1 MALRVTETV
10 GRSDVGRQR
19 EANEDNYVVASPLFA
34 VADGMGGAQ
43 AGEVASRTAADVF
56 EGTPGDADSASSLQ
70 PEQLLTELT
79 QEANRRIFEMAQSD
93 PSRRGMGTT
102 LTAAVVWSEGVS
114 VGHVG
119 DSRAYCLREGAL
131 EQLTHDHSLVAELQR
146 SGQLTAEAAEHHP
159 QRSIITRALGPEAD
173 VEVDTH
179 THTARAGDVFLLC
192 SDGLTGMV
200 SDTEME
206 SLLRGA
212 ESLDAAA
219 EALVRVANQSG
230 GKDNITVVLFR
241 LGEDGDG
248 VGEDEEGTLS
258 GSETIH
264 QGLTTDEVKAA
275 VRDRERA
282 GPAEAQ
288 ASSAGDRATE
298 SCPSKG
304 SHGGA
309 GSRVRD
315 PQGRGSRRG
324 HFRRGHRTHARRS
337 VGRRAL
343 TVLGVLLVVGV
354 IGAGAYLGARSVYF
368 MGTDDAGLVTLYR
381 GVPYELPMGIDLFS
395 EHYASS
401 VPARTL
407 APGRRERLLDHEWR
421 SKADAEDLVRQLE
434 RGTLD
439 TGQGASGGPSPL
451 RSEAQGASGGP
462 SPLRSEGIRR

>member
-1 MALRVTETV
+1 MTLRVTEKV

-19 EANEDNYVVASPLFA
+19 EANEDNYVLASPLFA

-43 AGEVASRTAADVF
+43 AGEVASRAAADVF
-56 EGTPGDADSASSLQ
+56 EGAPGGADSARLQ
-70 PEQLLTELT
+70 PERLLTELI

-102 LTAAVVWSEGVS
+102 LTAAMVWPEGVS

-119 DSRAYCLREGAL
+119 DSRAYRLREGAL
-131 EQLTHDHSLVAELQR
+131 DQLTHDHSLVGELQR

-173 VEVDTH
+173 VEVDAH
-179 THTARAGDVFLLC
+179 THTARADDVFLLC

-200 SDTEME
+200 SDAEME
-206 SLLRGA
+206 SILRAA

-241 LGEDGDG
+241 LGEDES
-248 VGEDEEGTLS
+248 EDTDDEGTLS

-264 QGLTTDEVKAA
+264 QGLTTDDVQAA
-275 VRDRERA
+275 VREKERT
-282 GPAEAQ
+282 GPLGAQ
-288 ASSAGDRATE
+288 ATVSTAGAL
-298 SCPSKG
+298 SGNPVAAS
-304 SHGGA
+304 
-309 GSRVRD
+309 SRVRD
-315 PQGRGSRRG
+315 PQGRGSRQEHPRDPQGRG
-324 HFRRGHRTHARRS
+324 SRRGHARRS
-337 VGRRAL
+337 GGRRAL
-343 TVLGVLLVVGV
+343 TALVALLLVAVLAG
-354 IGAGAYLGARSVYF
+354 GAYLGGRSVYF

-407 APGRRERLLDHEWR
+407 APTRRERLLDHQWR

-434 RGTLD
+434 RGKLD
-439 TGQGASGGPSPL
+439 TGQGASGG
-451 RSEAQGASGGP
+451 AQGASSGAV
-462 SPLRSEGIRR
+462 RQ

>member
-56 EGTPGDADSASSLQ
+56 EGTAGDAGSASLQ

-79 QEANRRIFEMAQSD
+79 QEANRQIFEMAQSD

-200 SDTEME
+200 SDAEME
-206 SLLRGA
+206 SILRGA

-241 LGEDGDG
+241 LGEDGG
-248 VGEDEEGTLS
+248 EGEDEEGTLS

-264 QGLTTDEVKAA
+264 QGLTADDVQAA

-282 GPAEAQ
+282 EPGEAQAQ
-288 ASSAGDRATE
+288 ASSAGGRATE
-298 SCPSKG
+298 SRPPTE
-304 SHGGA
+304 SHRGA

-343 TVLGVLLVVGV
+343 TALGVLLVVGV

-439 TGQGASGGPSPL
+439 TGQGAISG
-451 RSEAQGASGGP
+451 AQGASGGP

>member
-56 EGTPGDADSASSLQ
+56 EGTAGDAGSASLQ

-79 QEANRRIFEMAQSD
+79 QEANRQIFEMAQSD

-200 SDTEME
+200 SDAEME
-206 SLLRGA
+206 SILRGA

-241 LGEDGDG
+241 LGEDGG
-248 VGEDEEGTLS
+248 EGEDEEGTLS

-264 QGLTTDEVKAA
+264 QGLTADEVQAA
-275 VRDRERA
+275 VRERERA
-282 GPAEAQ
+282 GPAEAQAQ

-298 SCPSKG
+298 GRPSKG
-304 SHGGA
+304 SHSGA

-315 PQGRGSRRG
+315 PQGRGSPRG
-324 HFRRGHRTHARRS
+324 HFRRGQRTHARRS

-343 TVLGVLLVVGV
+343 TALGVLLVVGV

-368 MGTDDAGLVTLYR
+368 MSTDDAGLVTLYR

-439 TGQGASGGPSPL
+439 TGQGAISG
-451 RSEAQGASGGP
+451 AQGASGGP